1 MTRTS
6 ILEQASSNKH
16 PRMHPRTASCA
27 AADEVLAITGRKS
40 IPSRVSVNRVP
51 SRRVIFAV
59 RQKEPDSCHGE
70 IRACSRRAGLLFPRV
85 ARDSSGTAIT
95 AAATASST
103 LKNGTCPAPKRQLA
117 WDVAIHCSSISTL
130 VSFGATSERR
140 VLPSG
145 SRGILSTEENN
156 DN

>member
-1 MTRTS
+1 M
-6 ILEQASSNKH
+6 LHLCA
-16 PRMHPRTASCA
+16 ASCA

-40 IPSRVSVNRVP
+40 IPSRVSRQ
-51 SRRVIFAV
+51 SGTFSKSHFAV

-70 IRACSRRAGLLFPRV
+70 IRACSRPAGLLFPRV
-85 ARDSSGTAIT
+85 AVDSSGTAIT

-130 VSFGATSERR
+130 VSFGAISERR

-156 DN
+156 WGVTRAGSGSQNPHPRKP